1 MSYIS
6 KLKPDLKFEL
16 ENDNDFELGPLPK
29 FMREER
35 IPEKKED
42 DEDDN
47 VLAYLKKPHSA
58 EYLALSEKLSNARS
72 YEEFCSTLVEMKDL
86 YDCET
91 SSALKGY
98 EVLPNVTR

>member
-6 KLKPDLKFEL
+6 KINPDLKFEL

-29 FMREER
+29 FTREER
-35 IPEKKED
+35 IPKKED
-42 DEDDN
+42 DEDEEDDKI
-47 VLAYLKKPHSA
+47 LAYLKKPHSA
-58 EYLALSEKLSNARS
+58 EYLALSEKLSNAGT

-98 EVLPNVTR
+98 EASK